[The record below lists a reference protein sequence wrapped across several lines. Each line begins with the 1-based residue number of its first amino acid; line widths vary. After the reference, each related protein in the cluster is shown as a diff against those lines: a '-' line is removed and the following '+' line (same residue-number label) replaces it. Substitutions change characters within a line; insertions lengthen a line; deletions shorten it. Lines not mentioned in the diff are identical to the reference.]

1 MALSAIVTFL
11 YGSFFWG
18 ILPIQPNIQMN
29 ISWQGHLWGAVAGL
43 AMALYFR
50 KEGPQ
55 RKVYQYEIDELIEE
69 EMEKQRQE
77 LGDEQSDIKVI
88 YHIKKND
95 SSQPPSGE

>member
-1 MALSAIVTFL
+1 
-11 YGSFFWG
+11 
-18 ILPIQPNIQMN
+18 
-29 ISWQGHLWGAVAGL
+29 
-43 AMALYFR
+43 MALYFR

-95 SSQPPSGE
+95 TSQPPSGE